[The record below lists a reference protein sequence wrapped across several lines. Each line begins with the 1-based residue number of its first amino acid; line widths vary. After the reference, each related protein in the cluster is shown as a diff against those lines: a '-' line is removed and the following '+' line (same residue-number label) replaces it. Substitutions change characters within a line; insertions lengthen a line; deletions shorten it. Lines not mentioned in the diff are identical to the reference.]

1 MILYRRNYHQLLRTK
16 VSYKQ
21 VIYGLK
27 FINEVIQVIEY
38 FEINCYLLNFIS
50 SLVKNT
56 YNESFFFFM
65 FLLRTSNQTIG
76 NHHYKEKRKIIKLT
90 STVDITNFYYE
101 IACEKFMVDLLF
113 I

>member
-38 FEINCYLLNFIS
+38 FEINCYLFMT
-50 SLVKNT
+50 SLVTNT
-56 YNESFFFFM
+56 YNG
-65 FLLRTSNQTIG
+65 LI
-76 NHHYKEKRKIIKLT
+76 
-90 STVDITNFYYE
+90 
-101 IACEKFMVDLLF
+101 
-113 I
+113 